1 MKSLNLTYALKDGV
15 LVHISQ
21 VPSGLQCGC
30 KCSGMWRNI
39 NSKKGCK
46 VIHHFAHKSTIEC
59 EFGYKHLYI

>member
-30 KCSGMWRNI
+30 KCSACGETLIAKR
-39 NSKKGCK
+39 
-46 VIHHFAHKSTIEC
+46 VIK
-59 EFGYKHLYI
+59 

>member
-30 KCSGMWRNI
+30 KCPACGETLI
-39 NSKKGCK
+39 AKKGDK
-46 VIHHFAHKSTIEC
+46 VIHHFVNNLGANEPLVRC
-59 EFGYKHLYI
+59 A